1 MPKADENEA
10 QRIHHCSCPVCRREP
25 DGATARQHQ
34 AINRLV
40 ARTDER
46 NRRLVVGSLAQQHG
60 RGGVALLAR
69 VTGLDRNT
77 VARGRREFSH
87 GDTTPVGRVRRPGG
101 GRKRMEARSP
111 ES

>member
-1 MPKADENEA
+1 MPKTDENEL

-25 DGATARQHQ
+25 DGVIARQHQ
-34 AINRLV
+34 AINRVV
-40 ARTDER
+40 ARADER
-46 NRRLVVGSLAQQHG
+46 NRRLIVGFLAQQHG
-60 RGGVALLAR
+60 RGGIALLTR
-69 VTGLDRNT
+69 VTGLDRNP
-77 VARGRREFSH
+77 VARGRREFSN